1 MTVEIDLKKRY
12 IDIDGDTRVGY
23 NYLKQ
28 QFYVTNKS
36 YTTYRDTVDLIEV
49 VLATLGITEDTYPEV
64 IENLPALQSTYEELY
79 KVYYTIQDTGAYI
92 HTIQF
97 NDHEEYPLTIDCE
110 KGKLYIMNTSIIYD
124 LTVNESARS
133 VRVPR
138 ILSYYRDTL
147 GLVIEDTDM
156 YYFYSLL
163 VSYYYPTCY
172 NQVGL
177 NEDTNEYF
185 YNNKFLLSNYSG
197 TSPAVY
203 NCTYNPNNNAP
214 QTMLTHVI
222 ATDSTNNTIT
232 TSTPIAEESLLG
244 YNKVRVAGT
253 QELIEGTEYTADG
266 TYTIDNI
273 EDTTITV
280 TDTIPFTYTFSYK
293 ECYVVD
299 TPTYTISSMDATGYT
314 ITLSAIPTNL
324 KVGDVII
331 VTGATVTTPYETI
344 SCNGSYTISQVGT
357 IDSEGV
363 EDKNTIIVEEP
374 IPTDFTGAGA
384 TLIKEVFISN
394 ISTIEDNTITL
405 TDTTELN
412 LTEADLYIHTIE
424 NEETTMTPYKV
435 AVVSYSV
442 LETNTNNTIVLSEN
456 VSNDLYIGDIIQLS
470 GTSQD
475 NNTYTILNIQD
486 NIITVQT
493 ETPLHEFSG
502 TGATITRVPT
512 NTKYIKVTENIPDY
526 DYEDTCPVLY
536 LPIPDKT
543 QDTEVLID
551 VTSVSDDA
559 KDIFPTGEFLTDT
572 YEQCIAYINTLA
584 SLPPSATDQRY
595 IATIKD
601 NLYKKVPEEITL
613 QKDIKDY
620 TKAGQQYV
628 SCSLDTMYLK
638 GLYSHVYNENT

>member
-49 VLATLGITEDTYPEV
+49 VLATLGITEETYPEV
-64 IENLPALQSTYEELY
+64 IENLSALQSTYEELY
-79 KVYYTIQDTGAYI
+79 KVYYTLQDTGAYI

-97 NDHEEYPLTIDCE
+97 NDHEENPLTIDCE

-124 LTVNESARS
+124 LTVNESARN

-138 ILSYYRDTL
+138 ILSYYKDTL
-147 GLVIEDTDM
+147 GLVIDTTDM

-172 NQVGL
+172 NQIGL
-177 NEDTNEYF
+177 NQDTNKYF

-203 NCTYNPNNNAP
+203 NCTYNPNSNAP

-253 QELIEGTEYTADG
+253 QEFIEGTEYTADG

-280 TDTIPFTYTFSYK
+280 TDTIPFTYTFPYK

-299 TPTYTISSMDATGYT
+299 SSYTISSMNATDYT
-314 ITLSAIPTNL
+314 ITLSATPTNL

-344 SCNGSYTISQVGT
+344 SCNGSYTISQVGV
-357 IDSEGV
+357 ISSEGV
-363 EDKNTIIVEEP
+363 EDKNTIVVEEP
-374 IPTDFTGAGA
+374 IPTNFTGTGA

-394 ISTIEDNTITL
+394 ISTIKDNTITL

-412 LTEADLYIHTIE
+412 LTNANLYIHTIE
-424 NEETTMTPYKV
+424 NEETTMTPYTV
-435 AVVSYSV
+435 D
-442 LETNTNNTIVLSEN
+442 TNTST
-456 VSNDLYIGDIIQLS
+456 
-470 GTSQD
+470 T
-475 NNTYTILNIQD
+475 
-486 NIITVQT
+486 ITVT
-493 ETPLHEFSG
+493 G
-502 TGATITRVPT
+502 TI
-512 NTKYIKVTENIPDY
+512 EDY
-526 DYEDTCPVLY
+526 NYEDTCPVLY

-551 VTSVSDDA
+551 VTSVSDNA

-584 SLPPSATDQRY
+584 GLPPSATDQRY
-595 IATIKD
+595 ITTIKD

-620 TKAGQQYV
+620 TKTGQYI

>member
-12 IDIDGDTRVGY
+12 IDIDGNTRVGY

-79 KVYYTIQDTGAYI
+79 KVYYTLQDTGAYI

-138 ILSYYRDTL
+138 ILSYYKDTL

-172 NQVGL
+172 NQIGL

-253 QELIEGTEYTADG
+253 QELIDGTEYTADG

-280 TDTIPFTYTFSYK
+280 ADTIPFTYTFSYK

-299 TPTYTISSMDATGYT
+299 SSYTISSMDATGYT

-331 VTGATVTTPYETI
+331 VTGATVTTPYEDI

-363 EDKNTIIVEEP
+363 ENKYNIVVEEP
-374 IPTDFTGAGA
+374 IPTNFTGTGA

-405 TDTTELN
+405 TDTTDLN
-412 LTEADLYIHTIE
+412 LTGANLYIHTIE
-424 NEETTMTPYKV
+424 NEETTMTPYTV
-435 AVVSYSV
+435 DS
-442 LETNTNNTIVLSEN
+442 NTST
-456 VSNDLYIGDIIQLS
+456 
-470 GTSQD
+470 T
-475 NNTYTILNIQD
+475 
-486 NIITVQT
+486 ITV
-493 ETPLHEFSG
+493 E
-502 TGATITRVPT
+502 
-512 NTKYIKVTENIPDY
+512 ENIPDY
-526 DYEDTCPVLY
+526 NYEDTCPVLY

-551 VTSVSDDA
+551 VTSVSDNA
-559 KDIFPTGEFLTDT
+559 KDVFPTGEFLTDT

-595 IATIKD
+595 ITTIKN
-601 NLYKKVPEEITL
+601 NLYKKVPEEITV
-613 QKDIKDY
+613 QTNIKDY

>member
-28 QFYVTNKS
+28 QYYVTNKS
-36 YTTYRDTVDLIEV
+36 YTTYRNSKELTEV
-49 VLATLGITEDTYPEV
+49 VLATLGITKDTYPEV
-64 IENLPALQSTYEELY
+64 IENLSALQSTYEELY

-138 ILSYYRDTL
+138 ILSYYKDTL
-147 GLVIEDTDM
+147 GLIIEDTDM

-244 YNKVRVAGT
+244 YNKVRVEGT

-299 TPTYTISSMDATGYT
+299 SSYTISSMNATDYT

-344 SCNGSYTISQVGT
+344 SCNGSYTISQVGV
-357 IDSEGV
+357 ISSEGV

-374 IPTDFTGAGA
+374 IPTDFTGTGA

-394 ISTIEDNTITL
+394 ISSIVDNTITL

-412 LTEADLYIHTIE
+412 LTGANLYIHTIE
-424 NEETTMTPYKV
+424 NEETTMTPYTV
-435 AVVSYSV
+435 D
-442 LETNTNNTIVLSEN
+442 TNTST
-456 VSNDLYIGDIIQLS
+456 
-470 GTSQD
+470 T
-475 NNTYTILNIQD
+475 
-486 NIITVQT
+486 ITVT
-493 ETPLHEFSG
+493 G
-502 TGATITRVPT
+502 TI
-512 NTKYIKVTENIPDY
+512 EDY

-559 KDIFPTGEFLTDT
+559 KDVFPTGEFLTDT

-584 SLPPSATDQRY
+584 GLPPSASDQRY
-595 IATIKD
+595 ISTIKD

-613 QKDIKDY
+613 QEDIKDY
-620 TKAGQQYV
+620 TKTGQYV

>member
-12 IDIDGDTRVGY
+12 IDIDGNTRVGY

-36 YTTYRDTVDLIEV
+36 YTTYRDNDELIKV

-79 KVYYTIQDTGAYI
+79 KVYYTLQDTGAYI

-172 NQVGL
+172 NQIGL

-244 YNKVRVAGT
+244 YNKVRVEGT
-253 QELIEGTEYTADG
+253 QELIDGTEYTADG

-299 TPTYTISSMDATGYT
+299 SSYTISSMDATGYT
-314 ITLSAIPTNL
+314 ITLSATPTNL

-344 SCNGSYTISQVGT
+344 SCNGSYTISQVGV
-357 IDSEGV
+357 ISSEGV
-363 EDKNTIIVEEP
+363 EDKNTIVVEEP
-374 IPTDFTGAGA
+374 IPTNFTGTGA
-384 TLIKEVFISN
+384 TLIKEIFISN

-405 TDTTELN
+405 TDTTD
-412 LTEADLYIHTIE
+412 LTLTGANIYIHTIE
-424 NEETTMTPYKV
+424 NEETTMTPYTV
-435 AVVSYSV
+435 DS
-442 LETNTNNTIVLSEN
+442 NTST
-456 VSNDLYIGDIIQLS
+456 
-470 GTSQD
+470 T
-475 NNTYTILNIQD
+475 
-486 NIITVQT
+486 ITV
-493 ETPLHEFSG
+493 E
-502 TGATITRVPT
+502 
-512 NTKYIKVTENIPDY
+512 ENIPDY
-526 DYEDTCPVLY
+526 NYEDTCPVLY

-551 VTSVSDDA
+551 VTSVSDNA
-559 KDIFPTGEFLTDT
+559 KDVFPTGEFLTDT

-584 SLPPSATDQRY
+584 GLPPSATDQRY
-595 IATIKD
+595 ITTIKD

-613 QKDIKDY
+613 QTNIKDY

>member
-1 MTVEIDLKKRY
+1 MTVKIDLKKRY
-12 IDIDGDTRVGY
+12 IDIDGNTRVGY

-36 YTTYRDTVDLIEV
+36 YTTYRDSDELIKV

-79 KVYYTIQDTGAYI
+79 KVYYTLQDTGAYI

-147 GLVIEDTDM
+147 GLIIEDTDM

-172 NQVGL
+172 NQIGL

-244 YNKVRVAGT
+244 YNKVRVEGT
-253 QELIEGTEYTADG
+253 QELIDGTEYTADG

-344 SCNGSYTISQVGT
+344 SCNGSYTISQVGV
-357 IDSEGV
+357 ISSEGV
-363 EDKNTIIVEEP
+363 EDKNTIVVEEP
-374 IPTDFTGAGA
+374 IPTNFTGTGA
-384 TLIKEVFISN
+384 TLIKEIFISN

-405 TDTTELN
+405 TDTTD
-412 LTEADLYIHTIE
+412 LTLTGANIYIHTIE

-442 LETNTNNTIVLSEN
+442 LETNTNNTIVLSEDAP
-456 VSNDLYIGDIIQLS
+456 DLYIGDTIQLS

-475 NNTYTILNIQD
+475 NNTYTILNIQGKT
-486 NIITVQT
+486 ITVQT

-512 NTKYIKVTENIPDY
+512 NTKYIKVTGTIEDY
-526 DYEDTCPVLY
+526 DYEDACPVLY

-559 KDIFPTGEFLTDT
+559 KDVFPTGEFLTDT

-595 IATIKD
+595 ITTIKD

-613 QKDIKDY
+613 QTNIKDY

>member
-12 IDIDGDTRVGY
+12 IDIDGNTRVGY

-79 KVYYTIQDTGAYI
+79 KVYYTLQDTGAYI

-138 ILSYYRDTL
+138 ILSYYKDTL

-172 NQVGL
+172 NQIGL

-253 QELIEGTEYTADG
+253 QELIDGTEYTADG

-280 TDTIPFTYTFSYK
+280 ADTIPFTYTFSYK

-299 TPTYTISSMDATGYT
+299 SSYTISSMDATGYT

-331 VTGATVTTPYETI
+331 VTGATVTTPYEDI

-363 EDKNTIIVEEP
+363 ENKYNIVVEEP
-374 IPTDFTGAGA
+374 IPTNFTGTGA

-405 TDTTELN
+405 TDTTDLN
-412 LTEADLYIHTIE
+412 LTGANLYIHTIE
-424 NEETTMTPYKV
+424 NEETTMTPYTV
-435 AVVSYSV
+435 DS
-442 LETNTNNTIVLSEN
+442 NTST
-456 VSNDLYIGDIIQLS
+456 
-470 GTSQD
+470 T
-475 NNTYTILNIQD
+475 
-486 NIITVQT
+486 ITV
-493 ETPLHEFSG
+493 E
-502 TGATITRVPT
+502 
-512 NTKYIKVTENIPDY
+512 ENIPDY
-526 DYEDTCPVLY
+526 NYEDTCPVLY

-551 VTSVSDDA
+551 VTSVSDNA
-559 KDIFPTGEFLTDT
+559 KDVFPTGEFLTDT

-595 IATIKD
+595 ITTIKN

-613 QKDIKDY
+613 QTNIKDY

>member
-12 IDIDGDTRVGY
+12 IDIDGNTRVGY

-36 YTTYRDTVDLIEV
+36 YTTYRDTVDLIKV
-49 VLATLGITEDTYPEV
+49 VLATLGITEETYPEV
-64 IENLPALQSTYEELY
+64 IENLPALESTYEELY
-79 KVYYTIQDTGAYI
+79 KVYYTLQDTGAYI

-97 NDHEEYPLTIDCE
+97 NDHEENPLTIDCE

-124 LTVNESARS
+124 LTVNESARN

-138 ILSYYRDTL
+138 ILSYYKDTL
-147 GLVIEDTDM
+147 GLVIDTTDM

-163 VSYYYPTCY
+163 LSYYYPTCY
-172 NQVGL
+172 NQIGL

-203 NCTYNPNNNAP
+203 NCTYNPNSNAP

-280 TDTIPFTYTFSYK
+280 VDTIPFTYTFSYK

-299 TPTYTISSMDATGYT
+299 GSYTISSMDATDYT

-344 SCNGSYTISQVGT
+344 SCNGSYTISQVGV
-357 IDSEGV
+357 ISSEGV

-374 IPTDFTGAGA
+374 IPTDFTGTGA

-394 ISTIEDNTITL
+394 ISAIEDNTITL
-405 TDTTELN
+405 TDTTD
-412 LTEADLYIHTIE
+412 LTLTGANIYIHTIE
-424 NEETTMTPYKV
+424 NEETTMAPYE
-435 AVVSYSV
+435 VSS
-442 LETNTNNTIVLSEN
+442 NTST
-456 VSNDLYIGDIIQLS
+456 
-470 GTSQD
+470 T
-475 NNTYTILNIQD
+475 
-486 NIITVQT
+486 ITVT
-493 ETPLHEFSG
+493 ED
-502 TGATITRVPT
+502 
-512 NTKYIKVTENIPDY
+512 IPDY
-526 DYEDTCPVLY
+526 NYEDTCPVLY

-551 VTSVSDDA
+551 VTSVSDNA

-584 SLPPSATDQRY
+584 GLPPSATDQRY
-595 IATIKD
+595 ITTIKD

-613 QKDIKDY
+613 QENIKDY
-620 TKAGQQYV
+620 TKTGQYV